1 MNRRDFLLTST
12 VTAAS
17 LALGA
22 RAASPALP
30 DSAKDLLREIIRAND
45 AQIPALL
52 ARQERRAG
60 HRWIGGLTNT
70 YGLHTVQD
78 TSGFISALSCAAC
91 APDSKYFN
99 SVELVEP
106 LRRAFAYLLVA
117 QHADGTV
124 DYYATNFH
132 SNLCTIST
140 IVSTYLCS
148 IKMVTTYKIAILHF
162 SCIWWRISY
171 LYTILFGRTIHY
183 VST

>member
-1 MNRRDFLLTST
+1 MNRRTFLVTS
-12 VTAAS
+12 VIATAARTIN
-17 LALGA
+17 A
-22 RAASPALP
+22 RAASPSALAP
-30 DSAKDLLREIIRAND
+30 ASELLREIIRAND

-60 HRWIGGLTNT
+60 HRWIGGLTNN
-70 YGLHTVQD
+70 YGLYTVQD

-99 SVELVEP
+99 SAELVEP

-132 SNLCTIST
+132 
-140 IVSTYLCS
+140 
-148 IKMVTTYKIAILHF
+148 
-162 SCIWWRISY
+162 
-171 LYTILFGRTIHY
+171 
-183 VST
+183 